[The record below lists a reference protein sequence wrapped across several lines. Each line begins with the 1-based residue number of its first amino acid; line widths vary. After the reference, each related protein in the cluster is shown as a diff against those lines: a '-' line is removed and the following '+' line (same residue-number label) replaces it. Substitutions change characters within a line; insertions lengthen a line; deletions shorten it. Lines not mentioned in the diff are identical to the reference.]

1 MGEEAQRPSFS
12 LGRRC
17 REAADEGGR
26 RGFGDYSGT
35 PGFPPLPAHARH
47 PLPMGEGVFFL
58 PPLAGEVDRSSAS
71 GRRGRPPEGAWTSPG
86 ANTAARCAAPPPPR
100 KLGTSPARRGRKTY
114 PHPQPAAPYSPS
126 PQHHSRPGPVR
137 SGVLGE
143 RSVLEGR
150 ADLRHQKDGYQG
162 VQECRGLAPVPPG
175 LEYPLRGGRKSSRAG
190 HRWVSPQ
197 LLKRRRQP
205 VSRTPHTASVDTRGA
220 FRPARCGQ

>member
-1 MGEEAQRPSFS
+1 MRGDGGVLAIILEHRDFPLSRRMRATLSPWEREYSFCPRS
-12 LGRRC
+12 RGKWT
-17 REAADEGGR
+17 EAALRVEGGARQR
-26 RGFGDYSGT
+26 R
-35 PGFPPLPAHARH
+35 
-47 PLPMGEGVFFL
+47 
-58 PPLAGEVDRSSAS
+58 
-71 GRRGRPPEGAWTSPG
+71 AWISPG
-86 ANTAARCAAPPPPR
+86 TNPAAPCAAPPPPR